1 LLLTLQRAGKIQI
14 ESTSFTVSEP
24 TAKYTIEPIIYT
36 LADSNQKSILSNDY
50 DIIPFEIEIVT
61 LERIFIDKIF
71 ATEFYYVRNCLFDV
85 SKHLYDI
92 CNLLNNIKIQELL
105 NNEELLSTLVSYKR
119 QEELRRKGG
128 IDTSLKVKDFSYFK
142 LEKEEELKKAL
153 VSMQDKYV
161 INKNTVIDIAS
172 LKNNLEILYKVFEE
186 LEQ

>member
-1 LLLTLQRAGKIQI
+1 MLLTLQRAGKIQI

-36 LADSNQKSILSNDY
+36 LADDNQKNILSNDY
-50 DIIPFEIEIVT
+50 DIVPFEIEIVT

-71 ATEFYYVRNCLFDV
+71 ATEFYYIRDNLFDV

-92 CNLLNNIKIQELL
+92 CNLLNNTIIKGLL
-105 NNEELLSTLVSYKR
+105 NNSKLLLTLISYKR
-119 QEELRRKGG
+119 QEESRRKGG
-128 IDTSLKVKDFSYFK
+128 INSSLKIKDFSYFK

-161 INKNTVIDIAS
+161 INKSTIIDIVL
-172 LKNNLEILYKVFEE
+172 LKNNLELLYTIFEQ
-186 LEQ
+186 LE